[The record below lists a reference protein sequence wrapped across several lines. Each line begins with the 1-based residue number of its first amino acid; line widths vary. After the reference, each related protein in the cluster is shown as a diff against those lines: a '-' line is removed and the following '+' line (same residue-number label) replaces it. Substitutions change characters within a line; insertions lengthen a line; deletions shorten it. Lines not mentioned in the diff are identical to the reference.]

1 MSAQEFLLAET
12 WAVASGRTNRG
23 GPQTQGEGA
32 AMALP
37 CPGLRCGEA
46 ATQLAPCPC
55 PSDSPPS
62 WILPGGAG
70 GEERVQEKLRL
81 EGYS

>member
-23 GPQTQGEGA
+23 GPQTRGK
-32 AMALP
+32 
-37 CPGLRCGEA
+37 GLRWPRRAVGRR
-46 ATQLAPCPC
+46 PPSRHPVPC

-62 WILPGGAG
+62 WILPRGAG